1 MGLVYSY
8 ACLSEVER
16 KYDAMINRNWKKYKP
31 LFKCL
36 GFNKEAGQDLIK
48 VFYRLDN
55 DGSRSVD
62 FDEFAKFFDIDN
74 TPYSKKCF
82 MLMDTTG
89 TGEINFAQFVVACW
103 NYCTYDKNGLT
114 GFSFKLYDTSGIGQI
129 PMDDVFTLVEDV
141 YDLDKGMRGFDYSG
155 TVNVV
160 KNSPEYIIGQA
171 KRQVARACGSDK
183 QMNILEFLMF
193 AKTHPSLLK
202 SAFAIQT
209 RLQKKVIGAK
219 YWEKMTEKRRKLEKI
234 NGVTGVNFLEFE
246 EVMSW
251 LGEAVPNLLPS
262 FRKKKD
268 PHADKR
274 DKVNHSF
281 QRTSGKRNGKS
292 KGGGKY
298 TVKGGKAHGGK
309 SKLTRK
315 SSVEKI
321 QAWARNIQKKRKHR
335 EHRTGKGNSSTKK
348 SRKSTKKKEENSHQ
362 LVRKNSATKIQS
374 AMRGWKERKRL
385 EKRKRR

>member
-1 MGLVYSY
+1 
-8 ACLSEVER
+8 
-16 KYDAMINRNWKKYKP
+16 
-31 LFKCL
+31 
-36 GFNKEAGQDLIK
+36 
-48 VFYRLDN
+48 
-55 DGSRSVD
+55 
-62 FDEFAKFFDIDN
+62 
-74 TPYSKKCF
+74 
-82 MLMDTTG
+82 
-89 TGEINFAQFVVACW
+89 
-103 NYCTYDKNGLT
+103 
-114 GFSFKLYDTSGIGQI
+114 
-129 PMDDVFTLVEDV
+129 
-141 YDLDKGMRGFDYSG
+141 
-155 TVNVV
+155 
-160 KNSPEYIIGQA
+160 
-171 KRQVARACGSDK
+171 
-183 QMNILEFLMF
+183 
-193 AKTHPSLLK
+193 
-202 SAFAIQT
+202 
-209 RLQKKVIGAK
+209 
-219 YWEKMTEKRRKLEKI
+219 MTEKRRKLEKI

>member
-1 MGLVYSY
+1 
-8 ACLSEVER
+8 
-16 KYDAMINRNWKKYKP
+16 
-31 LFKCL
+31 
-36 GFNKEAGQDLIK
+36 
-48 VFYRLDN
+48 
-55 DGSRSVD
+55 
-62 FDEFAKFFDIDN
+62 
-74 TPYSKKCF
+74 
-82 MLMDTTG
+82 MDTTG

>member
-1 MGLVYSY
+1 MLRFS
-8 ACLSEVER
+8 
-16 KYDAMINRNWKKYKP
+16 
-31 LFKCL
+31 
-36 GFNKEAGQDLIK
+36 KEAGKDLIK

-160 KNSPEYIIGQA
+160 KNSPEYNWPS
-171 KRQVARACGSDK
+171 KRQVARACGSD
-183 QMNILEFLMF
+183 NEHIDFMF

-234 NGVTGVNFLEFE
+234 NGVSGVNFLEFE

-262 FRKKKD
+262 FRKKRS
-268 PHADKR
+268 ACRQKR
-274 DKVNHSF
+274 
-281 QRTSGKRNGKS
+281 KS
-292 KGGGKY
+292 KPFIFK
-298 TVKGGKAHGGK
+298 H
-309 SKLTRK
+309 L
-315 SSVEKI
+315 
-321 QAWARNIQKKRKHR
+321 KKRH
-335 EHRTGKGNSSTKK
+335 G
-348 SRKSTKKKEENSHQ
+348 
-362 LVRKNSATKIQS
+362 
-374 AMRGWKERKRL
+374 KERWGQIYS
-385 EKRKRR
+385 

>member
-1 MGLVYSY
+1 MGIVYSIC
-8 ACLSEVER
+8 CLSEVER
-16 KYDAMINRNWKKYKP
+16 KYDAMVIKNWKKYKP

-36 GFNKEAGQDLIK
+36 GFDQHSGMELIK
-48 VFYRLDN
+48 TFYRLDN

-62 FDEFAKFFDIDN
+62 FDEFAKFFDVDN
-74 TPYSKKCF
+74 THFSRKCF

-89 TGEINFAQFVVACW
+89 SGEINFAQFVVACW

-114 GFSFKLYDTSGIGQI
+114 GFAFKLYDTSGIGQI
-129 PMDDVFTLVEDV
+129 PMDDIFKLVDDV
-141 YDLDKGMRGFDYSG
+141 YDLDKGMQQWDYSG
-155 TVNVV
+155 TINVV

-171 KRQVARACGSDK
+171 KRQIARACGSDK

-193 AKTHPSLLK
+193 AKTHPSILK
-202 SAFAIQT
+202 SAFEIQI
-209 RLQKKVIGAK
+209 RLQKKILGEK
-219 YWEKMTEKRRKLEKI
+219 YWNNMTTKRRRLEKV
-234 NGVTGVNFLEFE
+234 NGVKGVNFLEFE

-251 LGEAVPNLLPS
+251 LGESVPNLLPS
-262 FRKKKD
+262 FKTKKD
-268 PHADKR
+268 PHEKER
-274 DKVNHSF
+274 KKVQHSF
-281 QRTSGKRNGKS
+281 STGKGKKGKS
-292 KGGGKY
+292 GGRY
-298 TVKGGKAHGGK
+298 TVKDGKAKGGK

-335 EHRTGKGNSSTKK
+335 EHRSGKGNSSAKTSKK
-348 SRKSTKKKEENSHQ
+348 NKRNGENSQQ

-374 AMRGWKERKRL
+374 AMRGWKERKRH